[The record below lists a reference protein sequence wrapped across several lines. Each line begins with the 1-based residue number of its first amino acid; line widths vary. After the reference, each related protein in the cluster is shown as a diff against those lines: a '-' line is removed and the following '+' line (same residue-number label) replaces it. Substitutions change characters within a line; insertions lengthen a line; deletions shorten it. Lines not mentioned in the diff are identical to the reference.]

1 MSADIPEMPRC
12 RRTRRQ
18 RTRWDTMDEAHAG
31 AQASLPEVLRI
42 VHDALREVPQTCDE
56 LEVSL
61 GRTHQ
66 SVSPALHRLREI
78 GMIEPSGIKRM
89 TRSNRPAIVWRVREA
104 SPQPTEPEAK
114 PEPADGTLFP
124 MPPLRWRV
132 S

>member
-1 MSADIPEMPRC
+1 
-12 RRTRRQ
+12 
-18 RTRWDTMDEAHAG
+18 MDEAHAG

-66 SVSPALHRLREI
+66 SVSPALFRLREM
-78 GMIEPSGIKRM
+78 GMIEPSGIKRL
-89 TRSNRPAIVWRVREA
+89 TRSNRAAIVWRVRQA
-104 SPQPTEPEAK
+104 VTPAPEPK
-114 PEPADGTLFP
+114 PEPAGDSLFP